1 MKAILALA
9 VFSTAFSLAHSAE
22 LKTQQLTP
30 QKSAALPAHLTT
42 RIHWH
47 QFPKPQY
54 QNQDLNG
61 QDRSAILRIYADETG
76 QVTKA
81 QVQESTGLKQLDDAL
96 VKAAYAAK
104 VKPEQRQDVLLPV
117 IGYQVFNLNYQED
130 GSELCQYQFNST
142 VWQAQ
147 QDQHKTGFR
156 YMTQPQFALDEN
168 ELNAHDR
175 SIKFK
180 LKVNNKGQ
188 VKKVKITQGSGVYA
202 VDQKVKTALQTTQVK
217 VARKYWLYKPNTLKD
232 EIHFK
237 RNACDA

>member
-9 VFSTAFSLAHSAE
+9 LCSFPLTLAYSAE
-22 LKTQQLTP
+22 VKTQQLSP

-42 RIHWH
+42 RINWSH
-47 QFPKPQY
+47 FPKPNY

-81 QVQESTGLKQLDDAL
+81 QVQESTGLKKLDEAL
-96 VKAAYAAK
+96 IKAVYAAK
-104 VKPEQRQDVLLPV
+104 VKPEQRQDTLLPV

-130 GSELCQYQFNST
+130 GSEVCQYQFDSK

-147 QDQHKTGFR
+147 QNAKKVAFR
-156 YMTQPQFALDEN
+156 YVSQPVLALSEN
-168 ELNAHDR
+168 ELNAHHR
-175 SIKFK
+175 RVAFK

-202 VDQKVKTALQTTQVK
+202 VDQKVKAAAQSAQVK

-232 EIHFK
+232 EITFK
-237 RNACDA
+237 LNACD

>member
-9 VFSTAFSLAHSAE
+9 LCSFPFTLAYSAE
-22 LKTQQLTP
+22 VKTQQLSP

-42 RIHWH
+42 RINWS
-47 QFPKPQY
+47 QFPKPNY

-81 QVQESTGLKQLDDAL
+81 QVQESTGLKKLDEAL
-96 VKAAYAAK
+96 IKAVYAAK
-104 VKPEQRQDVLLPV
+104 VKPEQRQDVVLPV

-130 GSELCQYQFNST
+130 GSEVCQYQFDSKA
-142 VWQAQ
+142 WQAQ
-147 QDQHKTGFR
+147 QKDKKVAFR
-156 YMTQPQFALDEN
+156 YVSQPVLALSEN

-175 SIKFK
+175 RVAFK

-202 VDQKVKTALQTTQVK
+202 VDQKVKTAAQSAQIK

-232 EIHFK
+232 EITFK
-237 RNACDA
+237 LNACD

>member
-9 VFSTAFSLAHSAE
+9 VLSIPLSLAHSAE

-42 RIHWH
+42 RINWS
-47 QFPKPQY
+47 QFPKPNY

-61 QDRSAILRIYADETG
+61 QDRSAILHIYADETG

-81 QVQESTGLKQLDDAL
+81 QVQESTGIKKLDEVL
-96 VKAAYAAK
+96 IKAVYAAQ
-104 VKPEQRQDVLLPV
+104 VKPHQIKDVTLPI
-117 IGYQVFNLNYQED
+117 IGYQVFNLNYQQD
-130 GSELCQYQFNST
+130 GSEVCQYQFNSKA
-142 VWQAQ
+142 W
-147 QDQHKTGFR
+147 QDQQKTGFR
-156 YMTQPQFALDEN
+156 YMIQPQLALNEN

-202 VDQKVKTALQTTQVK
+202 VDQKLKAAVQSAQVK

-232 EIHFK
+232 EITFK
-237 RNACDA
+237 LNACD